1 MCNKKYAYARYGV
14 SHNSKVAE
22 IVKGWTIARDE
33 NRIRQLAE
41 RIENRI
47 TTYVFINLF
56 SIFNFPFSIL
66 FRLPPPTKKRDGNFD
81 PFDFTLHLYSIRGR
95 GSRSIKSV
103 SPLQPFNA
111 VH

>member
-22 IVKGWTIARDE
+22 IVKGWTTVRDE

-41 RIENRI
+41 RIEDRI

-56 SIFNFPFSIL
+56 SIFHFLFS
-66 FRLPPPTKKRDGNFD
+66 FVCPP
-81 PFDFTLHLYSIRGR
+81 
-95 GSRSIKSV
+95 
-103 SPLQPFNA
+103 Q
-111 VH
+111 